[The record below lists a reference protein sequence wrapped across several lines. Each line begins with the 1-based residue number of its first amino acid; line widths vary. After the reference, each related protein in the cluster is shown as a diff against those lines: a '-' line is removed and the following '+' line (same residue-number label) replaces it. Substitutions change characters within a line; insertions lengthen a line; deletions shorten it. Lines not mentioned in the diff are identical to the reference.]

1 MTEDNANFMQAI
13 EELCEEKG
21 LDKETVISTVEAA
34 LAAAYR
40 KDYGKPRQVIRAT
53 MDPKTGEA
61 EMFQVTTVV
70 EDEELENPE
79 AEIALSDAKK
89 NNKKAKVGDE
99 IIEPLPKE
107 ETFGRIAAQTA
118 KQVIIQRIREAE
130 RDMIFTEFKDRE
142 NTIGNGSVQ
151 QIEGKNIIVSLGKV
165 NAIMFPSDQIRD
177 ERYYVGQRLKVYIKE
192 VAQTSRGPQILV
204 SRTDEGLIKGLFE
217 LEVPEIA
224 NGAVEIKN
232 LAREAGSR
240 TKMAVIANDEN
251 IDPIG
256 SCVGQRG
263 TRVQSVLAEIGDE
276 KIDIILWDE
285 DVERFIMN
293 ALSPAKCEKIIISSK
308 DNKAVVYVPE
318 DSLSLAIGKNGQNVR
333 LASKLTGWGIDIEKA
348 EGNGEVKKDKKNDDS
363 ESSDAPVEKSEVG
376 VPTKS
381 PDVTSEGSRLEHRG
395 VGKKAVTVEKEEIVK
410 EEPVKSTDDDAEKIE
425 ETIDKK

>member
-1 MTEDNANFMQAI
+1 MTGDNVNFMEAI
-13 EELCEEKG
+13 QGLCEEKG
-21 LDKETVISTVEAA
+21 LDTETVISTVEAA

-40 KDYGKPRQVIRAT
+40 KDYGKPRQVIRAK

-70 EDEELENPE
+70 DDEELENPE
-79 AEIALSDAKK
+79 AEISLTDAKK
-89 NNKKAKVGDE
+89 ANKKAALGDE

-142 NTIGNGSVQ
+142 HTIGNGSVQ
-151 QIEGKNIIVSLGKV
+151 QIEGKNVIVSLGKV
-165 NAIMFPSDQIRD
+165 NAVMFPSDQIRD

-204 SRTDEGLIKGLFE
+204 SRADEGLIKGLFE

-224 NGAVEIKN
+224 NGTVEIKS

-293 ALSPAKCEKIIISSK
+293 ALSPAKCEKIVISSK

-333 LASKLTGWGIDIEKA
+333 LASKLAGWGIDIEKA
-348 EGNGEVKKDKKNDDS
+348 EGSTSSSKDADA
-363 ESSDAPVEKSEVG
+363 SD
-376 VPTKS
+376 
-381 PDVTSEGSRLEHRG
+381 
-395 VGKKAVTVEKEEIVK
+395 KAVTVEKE
-410 EEPVKSTDDDAEKIE
+410 
-425 ETIDKK
+425 

>member
-1 MTEDNANFMQAI
+1 MTEENVNFIEAI

-21 LDKETVISTVEAA
+21 LDKEIVISTVEAA

-40 KDYGKPRQVIRAT
+40 KDYGKPRQVIRAK

-61 EMFQVTTVV
+61 EMSLVTTVV

-79 AEIALSDAKK
+79 AEISITDAKK
-89 NNKKAKVGDE
+89 DNKKAKVADE

-130 RDMIFTEFKDRE
+130 RDMIFSEFKDKE
-142 NTIGNGSVQ
+142 GTIGNGSVQ
-151 QIEGKNIIVSLGKV
+151 QIEGKNVIVSLGKV

-192 VAQTSRGPQILV
+192 VAQTSRGPQVLV
-204 SRTDEGLIKGLFE
+204 SRSDEGLIKCLFE

-224 NGAVEIKN
+224 NGTVEIKS

-285 DVERFIMN
+285 DVEKFIMN
-293 ALSPAKCEKIIISSK
+293 ALSPAKCEKIVISSK
-308 DNKAVVYVPE
+308 DNKAIVYVPE

-333 LASKLTGWGIDIEKA
+333 LASKLTGWGIDIEKT
-348 EGNGEVKKDKKNDDS
+348 EGATSSRKDDGGV
-363 ESSDAPVEKSEVG
+363 ESSDAPIVESEVG
-376 VPTKS
+376 VPTES
-381 PDVTSEGSRLEHRG
+381 
-395 VGKKAVTVEKEEIVK
+395 VGKKAVTVEKEEVIK
-410 EEPVKSTDDDAEKIE
+410 EEAVDTSDKDAEKIE
-425 ETIDKK
+425 ETIDSDKK

>member
-1 MTEDNANFMQAI
+1 MENSKIQDSKIQIRNNPSRLRLAEADQWEFILPNYQGDMMNEDKANFIQAI

-21 LDKETVISTVEAA
+21 LDKEIVISTVEAA

-40 KDYGKPRQVIRAT
+40 KDYGRPKQVIRAKL
-53 MDPKTGEA
+53 DPGTGEA
-61 EMFQVTTVV
+61 EMSKITTVV
-70 EDEELENPE
+70 ADEELENPE
-79 AEIALSDAKK
+79 AEIALSEAKK
-89 NNKKAKVGDE
+89 SKKKAKVGDE

-130 RDMIFTEFKDRE
+130 RDMIYSEFKERE
-142 NTIGNGSVQ
+142 HSVVNGSVQ
-151 QIEGKNIIVSLGKV
+151 QIEGKNIVVSLGKV
-165 NAIMFPSDQIRD
+165 NAIMFPSDQIKD

-204 SRTDEGLIKGLFE
+204 SRTDEGLISGLFE

-224 NGAVEIKN
+224 NGTVEIKN
-232 LAREAGSR
+232 IAREAGSR
-240 TKMAVIANDEN
+240 TKIAVIAHDEN

-263 TRVQSVLAEIGDE
+263 TRVQSVLAEVGEE
-276 KIDIILWDE
+276 KIDIILWVE
-285 DVERFIMN
+285 DVEKYIMN
-293 ALSPAKCEKIIISSK
+293 ALSPAKCDRIVISSK
-308 DNKAVVYVPE
+308 DNKATVYVPE

-348 EGNGEVKKDKKNDDS
+348 ETEEEKAEKDT
-363 ESSDAPVEKSEVG
+363 SDEEKSKPKKKSAKKTRKKVADDKID
-376 VPTKS
+376 TK
-381 PDVTSEGSRLEHRG
+381 
-395 VGKKAVTVEKEEIVK
+395 
-410 EEPVKSTDDDAEKIE
+410 
-425 ETIDKK
+425 